1 MNKVQMN
8 VEQLKD
14 YLSGINSPKFFGMES
29 VVEKKMNDYLDF
41 WLNIDGK
48 RKKNPNPTR
57 NPFLPDGIFSRTRS
71 FRMVTGFDY
80 VESVGKRREDIGLTP
95 EFQNED
101 DKEIWYN
108 HISKSLVVHKDDPTK
123 FYMSYQRSKNS
134 LLSQTYLY
142 QGNVIEKTLFESYL
156 TKKGEHYT
164 NQGLGENPLRVEVVK
179 LENIKRLNID
189 GKRITMI

>member
-1 MNKVQMN
+1 
-8 VEQLKD
+8 
-14 YLSGINSPKFFGMES
+14 
-29 VVEKKMNDYLDF
+29 
-41 WLNIDGK
+41 
-48 RKKNPNPTR
+48 
-57 NPFLPDGIFSRTRS
+57 
-71 FRMVTGFDY
+71 
-80 VESVGKRREDIGLTP
+80 
-95 EFQNED
+95 
-101 DKEIWYN
+101 
-108 HISKSLVVHKDDPTK
+108 
-123 FYMSYQRSKNS
+123 MSYQRSKNS